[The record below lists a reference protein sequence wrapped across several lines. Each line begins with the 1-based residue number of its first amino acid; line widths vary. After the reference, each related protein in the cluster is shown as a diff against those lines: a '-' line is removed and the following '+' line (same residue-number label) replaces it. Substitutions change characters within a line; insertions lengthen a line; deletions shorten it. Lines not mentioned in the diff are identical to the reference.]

1 MTNKSTTQFNIEQ
14 INAQYGKLPPQAVDV
29 EEAVLGAVMLE
40 RDAIFKVAAIIST
53 EGFYKDEH
61 QKIFETV
68 SELAAGN
75 HNIDLL
81 TVTQRLKDKGIL
93 DEVGGPGYITSLT
106 RRVSSAA
113 HIEQHARIISDKFF
127 QREIIRFSSV
137 LQNAAFTDDID
148 ELQLLYTVETQTID
162 SLMAGASGMMHIR
175 DIIKH
180 TTTAIEER
188 VTKAKKG
195 ITPGVHTGFADL
207 NAFINGWQ
215 PSDVVIIAARP
226 SMGKTAFAIALAKA
240 AAQTDTPTNFFSL
253 EMSNLKLSTRM
264 ILSNGGIVRDNL
276 EKGKMTDGDWKA
288 YNQSAS
294 ELKKLPI
301 YIDDTAKTNTK
312 RIDAI
317 VRTKARKGE
326 CGLAIMD
333 YLQLGE
339 YVQTGNKY
347 GNKNRE
353 QEVAGMS
360 RDIKLTAKA
369 ANIPFIALSQLNR
382 GIESRE
388 DKAPRL
394 SDLRESG
401 AIEQDA
407 DIVIMLW
414 RPCYYDEDATD
425 QQGNSLKGLMF
436 LEVVKNREGRL
447 GTIILRH
454 NTDLT
459 QFFDYNT
466 FNQQEPGDPNAWMN
480 D

>member
-1 MTNKSTTQFNIEQ
+1 
-14 INAQYGKLPPQAVDV
+14 
-29 EEAVLGAVMLE
+29 MLE

-53 EGFYKDEH
+53 NAFYKEEH

-68 SELAAGN
+68 SELSAGN
-75 HNIDLL
+75 HAIDLL
-81 TVTQRLKDKGIL
+81 TVVQRLKDKQIL
-93 DEVGGPGYITSLT
+93 NEVGGPGYITGLT
-106 RRVSSAA
+106 GRVSSAA

-127 QREIIRFSSV
+127 QREIIRFSGT
-137 LQNAAFTDDID
+137 LQNAAYQDDID
-148 ELQLLYTVETQTID
+148 NLQMLYAVETQAID
-162 SLMAGASGMMHIR
+162 NLMAGASGMMHIR

-180 TTTAIEER
+180 TTAAIEER
-188 VTKAKKG
+188 VIKAKKG

-207 NAFINGWQ
+207 NSFTNGWQ
-215 PSDVVIIAARP
+215 PSDVIVIAARP

-240 AAQTDTPTNFFSL
+240 AAQKDTPTDVFSL

-264 ILSNGGIVRDNL
+264 ILSNGGIDRDRL
-276 EKGKMTDGDWKA
+276 EKGTMTDGDWKA

-294 ELKKLPI
+294 ELSKLPV

-326 CGLAIMD
+326 CGLAIVD
-333 YLQLGE
+333 YLQLAE
-339 YVQTGNKY
+339 YVQAGNKY

-360 RDIKLTAKA
+360 RDLKLTAKA
-369 ANIPFIALSQLNR
+369 ANIPMIILSQLNR
-382 GIESRE
+382 GIENRE
-388 DKAPRL
+388 NKAPKL

-407 DIVIMLW
+407 DVVIMLW
-414 RPCYYDEDATD
+414 RPCYYDEEASDA
-425 QQGNSLKGLMF
+425 QGNSLKNLIF

-447 GTIILRH
+447 GTIILKH
-454 NTDLT
+454 NEDLT
-459 QFFDYNT
+459 EFYDFNT
-466 FNQQEPGDPNAWMN
+466 HNQQDPNAWMN